1 MLFKVLFLENQI
13 DHEKGEFGEIVYSVV
28 IGEENVEENAS

>member
-13 DHEKGEFGEIVYSVV
+13 DHEKEEFGEIVCSVV